1 MQKTKQKNWK
11 KINIATISKE
21 NKKTKKCLLL
31 GPHGL
36 NTTRNPSMG
45 QDSGPQ

>member
-1 MQKTKQKNWK
+1 MQKTKEKTGK

-36 NTTRNPSMG
+36 NTTRNPTMG